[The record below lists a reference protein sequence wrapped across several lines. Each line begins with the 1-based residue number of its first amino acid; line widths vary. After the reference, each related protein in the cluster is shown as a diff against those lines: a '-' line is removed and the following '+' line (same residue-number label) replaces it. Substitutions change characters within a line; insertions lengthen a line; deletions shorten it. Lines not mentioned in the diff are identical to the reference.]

1 VSPRPDLIRREVL
14 AGVAAL
20 TAGVWTTDSRAAGQ
34 GGRNP
39 FTLGAASGSP
49 TADGMVLW
57 TRLAPDP
64 LAADGLGGMTGP
76 VPVRWEVA
84 ADEAMG
90 QVVRSGAVQADG
102 RFAHSVHVEVA
113 GLKSDRPYWFR
124 FSALGARTA
133 IHRTRTLP
141 AAGAAVGEVKL
152 ALATCAHWEVGY
164 FSAYRH
170 MAAENPDLIVFL
182 GDYIYEYSYKG
193 RKLPRRHD
201 RAEDVVDLAGYR
213 NRYALYKTDPDLQRL
228 HATAPCVATWDD
240 HEVENDYANRWSQDA
255 RVSEVAFLNR
265 RAAAYQAFYENM
277 PLRRRSIPMGPNMR
291 LYDRFDYGGLAQITM
306 PDGRQYRSQQPC
318 GSATSRKGHVAP
330 LSCADL
336 ADPTRTM
343 LGLEQEKW
351 VYDGFE
357 RSIARWNIIP
367 QQVLFADFSESDRQG
382 HVGRFTD
389 GWGGYQAARTRMLQ
403 AIDQTRLK
411 NPVMFTGD
419 LHAFLTADLKADFSD
434 PKSRTIASEFVAGS
448 ITSDG
453 APDSMIE
460 DLPRNPH
467 VHFMDNKAHGYI
479 SATLTPTRLETRYR
493 AISDRF
499 DPGATIS
506 TLKSYVVEDGR
517 PGLMEA

>member
-1 VSPRPDLIRREVL
+1 VSPRPDLIRREIL

-20 TAGVWTTDSRAAGQ
+20 TAGVWTAGGRAAAQ
-34 GGRNP
+34 ANP

-49 TADGMVLW
+49 TADGVVLW

-64 LAADGLGGMTGP
+64 LAADGLGGMTGS

-84 ADEAMG
+84 TDEAMK
-90 QVVRSGAVQADG
+90 QIVRSGVAQTDS
-102 RFAHSVHVEVA
+102 RFAHTVHVEVG

-133 IHRTRTLP
+133 VHRTRTLP
-141 AAGAAVGEVKL
+141 ARAAAVSVLKL

-240 HEVENDYANRWSQDA
+240 HEVENDYADRWSQDA
-255 RVSEVAFLNR
+255 RVSEAAFLKR

-306 PDGRQYRSQQPC
+306 PDGRQYRSRQPC
-318 GSATSRKGHVAP
+318 GSPVSRKGHVAP
-330 LSCADL
+330 LSCPDL

-343 LGLEQEKW
+343 LGFEQEQW
-351 VYDGFE
+351 VYDGFK
-357 RSIARWNIIP
+357 RSTALWNIIP
-367 QQVLFADFSESDRQG
+367 QQVLFADFAESDRQG
-382 HVGRFTD
+382 RIGRFTD

-403 AIDQTRLK
+403 AIDQTGLR

-419 LHAFLTADLKADFSD
+419 LHAFLTADLKADFRD

-448 ITSDG
+448 VTSDG
-453 APDSMIE
+453 APDSMIR
-460 DLPRNPH
+460 DLPGNPH
-467 VHFMDNKAHGYI
+467 IHFMDNKAHGYI
-479 SATLTPTRLETRYR
+479 SATLTPKLLETRYR
-493 AISDRF
+493 AVSDRF
-499 DPGATIS
+499 DPMATIS
-506 TLKSYVVEDGR
+506 TLKSYAVEDGR
-517 PGLMEA
+517 SGLTET